1 MLKICIANLK
11 GGVGKTTTAIN
22 LAYGLAQLGRRV
34 CLVDVDPQASLTQA
48 AGVDTDQG
56 SLADVLGGAIPGR
69 LTLREIIQPLAPGV
83 DLVPAALDLANCE
96 LGLVS
101 RLGREAVL
109 KKALASLKDYDLAI
123 LDCGPSIALLAVN
136 ALVAADAVIA
146 PVVPDALGLRGL
158 ALFLSSLE
166 SIRSE
171 LNPSLQLLG
180 VVVCMYDGRLTL
192 HREALA
198 DLSAG
203 NLTVLAIISKGIAA
217 ARSAGEGIAIPS
229 GSKLADQYFDLSKEI
244 DQWLRNNP

>member
-1 MLKICIANLK
+1 M
-11 GGVGKTTTAIN
+11 
-22 LAYGLAQLGRRV
+22 
-34 CLVDVDPQASLTQA
+34 
-48 AGVDTDQG
+48 
-56 SLADVLGGAIPGR
+56 
-69 LTLREIIQPLAPGV
+69 APGV
-83 DLVPAALDLANCE
+83 DLAPAALDLANCE

-109 KKALASLKDYDLAI
+109 KKALAGLKDYDVAI
-123 LDCGPSIALLAVN
+123 LDTAPSIALLAVN
-136 ALVAADAVIA
+136 ALVAANAVIA

-171 LNPSLQLLG
+171 LNPSLLLLG

-217 ARSAGEGIAIPS
+217 ARSAGEGMPIA
-229 GSKLADQYFDLSKEI
+229 GGKLADQYFDLSKEI